1 MSTKFCIF
9 TRFKHNP
16 IILMTEDRTSGL
28 ILTRK
33 RQDGYTYLN
42 IGRELSAALQNEN
55 TDSPSFSVKA
65 YDTLRQILD
74 QTVKQDH
81 YGHNYIAL
89 DNLSILFEPALKI
102 NLRAIVEDY
111 SRRYIFILNIA
122 HPVEDGMTYYPF
134 PEDKTYKLD
143 LIGISR
149 TTIG

>member
-9 TRFKHNP
+9 TRFKRNP

-74 QTVKQDH
+74 QAVKQDH

>member
-1 MSTKFCIF
+1 
-9 TRFKHNP
+9 
-16 IILMTEDRTSGL
+16 MTEDRTSGL

-74 QTVKQDH
+74 QAVKQDH

>member
-1 MSTKFCIF
+1 
-9 TRFKHNP
+9 
-16 IILMTEDRTSGL
+16 MTEDRTSGL

-33 RQDGYTYLN
+33 CQDGYSYLN
-42 IGRELSAALQNEN
+42 IGRELSTALLSEN
-55 TDSPSFSVKA
+55 TASQSFSVKA

-74 QTVKQDH
+74 QAVKQDR

-149 TTIG
+149 KTVG

>member
-1 MSTKFCIF
+1 
-9 TRFKHNP
+9 
-16 IILMTEDRTSGL
+16 MTEDRTSGL

-74 QTVKQDH
+74 QAVKQDA

-149 TTIG
+149 KTVG

>member
-1 MSTKFCIF
+1 MALSFYQQ
-9 TRFKHNP
+9 
-16 IILMTEDRTSGL
+16 GL
-28 ILTRK
+28 ILSQK
-33 RQDGYTYLN
+33 HLGDYSYVDM
-42 IGRELSAALQNEN
+42 GRELSAALQSEN
-55 TDSPSFSVKA
+55 TASPSFSVKA

-74 QTVKQDH
+74 QAVKQDR

-149 TTIG
+149 KTVG